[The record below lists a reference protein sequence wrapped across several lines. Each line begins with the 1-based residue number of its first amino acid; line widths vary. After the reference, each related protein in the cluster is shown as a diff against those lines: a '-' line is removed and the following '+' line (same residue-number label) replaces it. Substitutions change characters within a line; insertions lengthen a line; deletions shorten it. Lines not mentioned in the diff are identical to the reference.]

1 MVFASGSGQ
10 SSMVDMNITPLVDV
24 MLVLLVIFMVT
35 VPAVSYSNSLNL
47 PHPSP
52 NELKELNTDVVR
64 LHLSA
69 GGIVEWNGTAIS
81 MDSLERKLGEAA
93 SVGIAS
99 DGRID
104 PMRQPRVSIDADPAA
119 DYQQL
124 TQVLARTSN
133 AHLQRVGFADA
144 GR

>member
-35 VPAVSYSNSLNL
+35 VPAVTYSNSVNL
-47 PHPSP
+47 PQGGKPP
-52 NELKELNTDVVR
+52 LEINTDTVR

-69 GGIVEWNGTAIS
+69 SGIVEWNG
-81 MDSLERKLGEAA
+81 AA
-93 SVGIAS
+93 LTLDALDQELQQAGAQGITP
-99 DGRID
+99 DGRVD
-104 PMRQPRVSIDADPAA
+104 AMRQPRITIDADPAS
-119 DYQQL
+119 DYQLL

-133 AHLQRVGFADA
+133 AHLLRVGFADK
-144 GR
+144 GG